1 MRARAAALRGWPTL
15 IPRMKGA
22 GRRRIAARYGRSQR
36 AVRRRV
42 P

>member
-1 MRARAAALRGWPTL
+1 
-15 IPRMKGA
+15 MKGG